1 MTEVIWLETV
11 DSTQDELLRRLAP
24 GGLGL
29 PDGGALASADQR
41 AGRGRQGRTWTASPG
56 TALALTVHLTPAA
69 WRPPVGMQHFSWLS
83 LVAASAVVDVVRDL
97 GVPAHLKWPNDVL
110 VEDGRKLCGVLAAVT
125 PGGGVAIGMGVNVDH
140 RAGAPVETATA
151 LSDWM
156 DAADLPAPRALAE
169 RLHAAVLDRVRAWAV
184 ALPATGA
191 PVDGTHGCV
200 AAVVGHL
207 STLGRQ
213 VRAELPGGEVLE
225 GEAIGLGPGGTLRVA
240 PATGDHERMAVREI
254 SAGDVVHLRGDVRRA
269 H

>member
-24 GGLGL
+24 GGQGL

-41 AGRGRQGRTWTASPG
+41 AGRGRQGRTWTAPPG

-69 WRPPVGMQHFSWLS
+69 WRPPVGMPHFSWLS
-83 LVAASAVVDVVRDL
+83 LVAASAVVDVVRGL

-110 VEDGRKLCGVLAAVT
+110 VADGRKLSGVLAAVT
-125 PGGGVAIGMGVNVDH
+125 PGGGVGIGMGVNIDH
-140 RAGAPVETATA
+140 RGGAPVDTAAA
-151 LSDWM
+151 LSDFLP
-156 DAADLPAPRALAE
+156 AAELPAPQDLAA
-169 RLHAAVLDRVRAWAV
+169 RIHAAVLDRVHAWAA
-184 ALPATGA
+184 ALPATDG
-191 PVDGTHGCV
+191 PVDGTHGSV
-200 AAVVGHL
+200 AVVVEHL

-225 GEAIGLGPGGTLRVA
+225 GEAVGLGPGGTLRVA
-240 PATGDHERMAVREI
+240 SATGGHEKMAVREI

>member
-1 MTEVIWLETV
+1 MIWLETV

-24 GGLGL
+24 GGSGL

-41 AGRGRQGRTWTASPG
+41 AGRGRQGRTWTAPPG
-56 TALALTVHLTPAA
+56 TALALTVHLTPPA
-69 WRPPVGMQHFSWLS
+69 WRPPVGMVHFSWLS

-125 PGGGVAIGMGVNVDH
+125 PGGGVGIGMGVNVDH
-140 RAGAPVETATA
+140 RAGAPVDTAAA
-151 LSDWM
+151 LSDC
-156 DAADLPAPRALAE
+156 LPAAGLPTPRALAG
-169 RLHAAVLDRVRAWAV
+169 RLHAAVLDRVHAWAA
-184 ALPATGA
+184 ALPPTGE

-200 AAVVGHL
+200 AVVVEHL

-225 GEAIGLGPGGTLRVA
+225 GVALGLGAGGTLRVE
-240 PATGDHERMAVREI
+240 PAAGDHEKMAVREI

>member
-1 MTEVIWLETV
+1 MTEMIWLETV

-24 GGLGL
+24 GGPGL

-41 AGRGRQGRTWTASPG
+41 AGRGRQGRTWTTPPG

-69 WRPPVGMQHFSWLS
+69 WRPPVGVQHYSWLS
-83 LVAASAVVDVVRDL
+83 LVVASAVVDVVREL

-110 VEDGRKLCGVLAAVT
+110 VADGRKLCGVLAAVT
-125 PGGGVAIGMGVNVDH
+125 PGGGVAVGMGVNVDH
-140 RAGAPVETATA
+140 RAGVPVETATA

-156 DAADLPAPRALAE
+156 PAEELPAPRDLAA
-169 RLHAAVLDRVRAWAV
+169 RIHAAVLDRVRGWAG
-184 ALPATGA
+184 ALPADGGV
-191 PVDGTHGCV
+191 VDGTHGCV
-200 AAVVGHL
+200 AGVVDHL

-225 GEAIGLGPGGTLRVA
+225 GEAVGLGPGGTLRVA
-240 PATGDHERMAVREI
+240 SATGGHEKMAVREI

>member
-1 MTEVIWLETV
+1 MIWLETV

-24 GGLGL
+24 GGQGL

-41 AGRGRQGRTWTASPG
+41 AGRGRQGRTWTTPPG
-56 TALALTVHLTPAA
+56 TALALTVHLTPSA

-97 GVPAHLKWPNDVL
+97 GVAAHLKWPNDVL

-125 PGGGVAIGMGVNVDH
+125 PGAGVAIGMGVNVDH

-169 RLHAAVLDRVRAWAV
+169 RLHAVVLDRVRAWAA
-184 ALPATGA
+184 ALPATGE

-225 GEAIGLGPGGTLRVA
+225 GEAVGLGPGGTLRVA
-240 PATGDHERMAVREI
+240 SATGDHERMAVREI